1 MLKKRQQSIMTSRRR
16 LRILS
21 LFCQTSDIEK
31 DQNLGHMLN
40 FKLAQSSTKKTKNCI
55 KWWQIK
61 IFKMLAILFSIFVVL
76 WANNLTDFECTVSQE
91 NN

>member
-1 MLKKRQQSIMTSRRR
+1 MLKKRQQSIMTSRKR

-40 FKLAQSSTKKTKNCI
+40 FKLAQSSTKKPKNCI
-55 KWWQIK
+55 KW
-61 IFKMLAILFSIFVVL
+61 
-76 WANNLTDFECTVSQE
+76 
-91 NN
+91 

>member
-1 MLKKRQQSIMTSRRR
+1 MLKKRQQSIMISRRR

-40 FKLAQSSTKKTKNCI
+40 FKLVQSSTKKLKKTASNDDK
-55 KWWQIK
+55 
-61 IFKMLAILFSIFVVL
+61 
-76 WANNLTDFECTVSQE
+76 
-91 NN
+91 